1 MKTEKK
7 RPKMATSTLFDTENE
22 NLFQVELN
30 EDNNQKLPIE
40 LFQELE
46 VELLETL
53 LHQVRTMKL
62 MVLLAS

>member
-1 MKTEKK
+1 
-7 RPKMATSTLFDTENE
+7 MATSTLFDTENE

-46 VELLETL
+46 VELLDML

-62 MVLLAS
+62 MSY

>member
-1 MKTEKK
+1 
-7 RPKMATSTLFDTENE
+7 MATSTLFDTENE

-30 EDNNQKLPIE
+30 KDNNQKLPIE

>member
-46 VELLETL
+46 VELLDML

-62 MVLLAS
+62 MSY

>member
-1 MKTEKK
+1 
-7 RPKMATSTLFDTENE
+7 MATSTLFDTENE